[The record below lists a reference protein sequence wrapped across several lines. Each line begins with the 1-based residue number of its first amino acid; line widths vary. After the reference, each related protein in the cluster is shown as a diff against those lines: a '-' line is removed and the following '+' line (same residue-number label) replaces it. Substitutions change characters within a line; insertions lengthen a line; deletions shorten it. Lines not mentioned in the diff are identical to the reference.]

1 MRIPWTL
8 SRYLLREVAG
18 YTLIGLFAVGAL
30 LLLPSLLRRLEDLIA
45 LGITPAEAG
54 RLLLLLA
61 GRLAGYVLPFAFVF
75 GVMVALARL
84 SADSE
89 ITALEA
95 LGVGSLRL
103 VWPVALLGALTA
115 AVTALLLNWGE
126 PLARRASRAA
136 ASAAKRALGAQIAGP
151 TGIAVRRAR

>member
-75 GVMVALARL
+75 GVWWRWRGSPQIPKSPRWKRWEWGACAWSGPWRCSAR
-84 SADSE
+84 
-89 ITALEA
+89 
-95 LGVGSLRL
+95 
-103 VWPVALLGALTA
+103 
-115 AVTALLLNWGE
+115 
-126 PLARRASRAA
+126 
-136 ASAAKRALGAQIAGP
+136 
-151 TGIAVRRAR
+151 